1 MGAKAGTPPPPPEAA
16 AEGTGTSYQLTLA
29 ALTYPWFRQA
39 GFNVAVGM
47 AFSLLA
53 GPWLALA
60 WALSLCITDFFLQR
74 VFRRLRRQAAAVSS
88 KRGETWLS
96 GVVLGKSL
104 VWYWAPVAFTLV
116 THRPDS
122 LVFVCVQAVGLTSLS
137 ASTARNSRRV
147 FVGMMVVPVLSLL
160 ASIAVT
166 LGWAHGAAALCETA
180 ILSFALWTIA
190 SGTSRV
196 VADWNRSNDER
207 LKALAETREA
217 LARSEVAEARLSEA
231 LSRAE
236 AGSRAKSAF
245 LATMSHE
252 IRTPLNGVLG
262 MAQAMQRDALSEA
275 QRDRLELV
283 IGSGE
288 ALLVLLNNL
297 LDLSKIDAGKL
308 ELEAGVIDVDDLAAA
323 VEAFGA
329 LLQDK
334 DVSLSVTVAPEARGS
349 WAGDPARVRQVL
361 HNLISNAVKFTD
373 RGAISVDI
381 GHDGEGLVLTV
392 ADTGIGI
399 AKARLAH
406 IFEPFIQGDAS
417 TTRRYGGTGLGLA
430 ICRDLVTL
438 MGGKIALD
446 SVEGRG
452 TTFTVRL
459 PLSRAEA
466 PEAAPAPAQPET
478 LSAAGLR
485 ILAAEDNPMNQ
496 AVLRAL
502 MEAIGAE
509 LVVVGDG
516 RQAVEAWRSGRWD
529 AVLMDVQ
536 MPVMDG
542 VAAALEIRRIEQK
555 KRLPRTPII
564 ALTANTMDHHR
575 QEYLAAGMDALAP
588 KPIDLNFLVQTLQ
601 AVLEP
606 TAEEASA
613 ARLSGAPAAPGRA

>member
-1 MGAKAGTPPPPPEAA
+1 MA
-16 AEGTGTSYQLTLA
+16 AEGAGTSYQLTLA
-29 ALTYPWFRQA
+29 ALTLPGVRQA
-39 GFNVAVGM
+39 GFNIALGL
-47 AFSLLA
+47 AFWLLA
-53 GPWLALA
+53 GPWLALG
-60 WALSLCITDFFLQR
+60 WTLSLCITDLVLQQ
-74 VFRRLRRQAAAVSS
+74 VFRRLRRQAATVPS

-96 GVVLGKSL
+96 GIVLFKSL
-104 VWYWAPVAFTLV
+104 VWYWAPVAFTLI
-116 THRPDS
+116 THNRDG
-122 LVFVCVQAVGLTSLS
+122 LAFLFVQAIGLTSLS
-137 ASTARNSRRV
+137 VSTARNSRRV
-147 FVGMMVVPVLSLL
+147 FLGMMVVPVLSVTVC
-160 ASIAVT
+160 IAQI
-166 LGWAHGAAALCETA
+166 LGLRHGAAALCETA
-180 ILSFALWTIA
+180 ILAFALWQIA

-207 LKALAETREA
+207 IKALGEMREA
-217 LARSEVAEARLSEA
+217 LARSEVAETRLSEA

-262 MAQAMQRDALSEA
+262 MAQAMR
-275 QRDRLELV
+275 RDRLSKAQRERLDLV
-283 IGSGE
+283 VDSGE

-323 VEAFGA
+323 VQAFGA

-334 DVSLSVTVAPEARGS
+334 DVSLSVTVAPDARGC

-361 HNLISNAVKFTD
+361 HNLISNAVKFTE
-373 RGAISVDI
+373 RGAISVAI
-381 GHDGEGLVLTV
+381 SHHGQGLAFSVK
-392 ADTGIGI
+392 DTGIGI
-399 AKARLAH
+399 AKARLAQV
-406 IFEPFIQGDAS
+406 FEPFIQGDTS
-417 TTRRYGGTGLGLA
+417 TTRRFGGTGLGLA
-430 ICRDLVTL
+430 ICRDLVAL
-438 MGGKIALD
+438 MDGEIMLD

-459 PLSRAEA
+459 PLIRVE
-466 PEAAPAPAQPET
+466 PPATEETALAQPEA
-478 LSAAGLR
+478 LSGKGLR

-502 MEAIGAE
+502 MEAIGAD
-509 LVVVGDG
+509 LVMVSDG
-516 RQAVEAWRSGRWD
+516 REALDAWRSGHWD

-542 VAAALEIRRIEQK
+542 VAATKAIRRAEK
-555 KRLPRTPII
+555 TARLPRTPII

-588 KPIDLNFLVQTLQ
+588 KPIDLAFLVQTLH
-601 AVLEP
+601 AVL
-606 TAEEASA
+606 AESVEETLA
-613 ARLSGAPAAPGRA
+613 AQA